1 MPVIIQGYFCA
12 AMRKIAFLLF
22 MVFATVQLAPAAMAV
37 FTDITAIFVADEER
51 EDEENKV
58 ENKAKKDYSAYS
70 SHAATHT
77 QKLNIAFHLAEKIH
91 PSPCMEKLSPPPN
104 FC

>member
-1 MPVIIQGYFCA
+1 
-12 AMRKIAFLLF
+12 MRKIAFLLF

-37 FTDITAIFVADEER
+37 FTDTTSVFLADEEKG
-51 EDEENKV
+51 EDKGNNIENK
-58 ENKAKKDYSAYS
+58 EKKDYSAYS
-70 SHAATHT
+70 SQAATLT

-91 PSPCMEKLSPPPN
+91 PSPCMVKLCPPPN